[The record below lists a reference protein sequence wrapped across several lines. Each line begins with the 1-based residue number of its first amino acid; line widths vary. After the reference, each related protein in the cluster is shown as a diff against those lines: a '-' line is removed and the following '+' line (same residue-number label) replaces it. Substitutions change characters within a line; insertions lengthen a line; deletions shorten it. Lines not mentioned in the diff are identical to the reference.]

1 MYTAAHVDFET
12 RSTTDL
18 RKSGIYRYVE
28 DPNTGVWGFSYSF
41 DDGVVYSWR
50 PGDADPV
57 VLLDHIR
64 RGGVVKAHNAAFER
78 LVWNRILRS
87 YRYPDCMSWPDLK
100 LAQMDC
106 TMSRAAVLGLPLT
119 LDGLCGALGTVNVKD
134 KEGHALM
141 QRMCRPRAFLP
152 DGTIVWWDDED
163 RVRRQ
168 ELYQEQDVRTE
179 HECDEMLPPLTDLQ
193 RATWEFDQVINERGV
208 HIDHVAVERAAAL
221 VEYAK
226 KQNDKIMREITSRNV
241 SKCSKDAELIAWLNS
256 RGVDCTSLK
265 KGEVDDVLYMA
276 TLAMDQIA
284 HDAIK
289 LRQAAWKTS
298 TAKYRAMQLCVS
310 IDNRIRGLLNYH
322 GASTGRWAGRL
333 VQPQNFPRL
342 DHENEVLVQK
352 INWLIE
358 LLHDQSLSIRD
369 VYELMASVYGPLDVL
384 DTLSKALRAMIVAED
399 GNKLVGGDFSNI
411 EGRVN
416 AWLANERWKLDAF
429 REFDAGT
436 GPDLYKLAYA
446 KSFGVSVEEVGKGQ
460 KRQIGKVQELALGY
474 QGSIG
479 AFLTMGGTYGVNP
492 FDISG
497 PVMAATSP
505 EQWDATAL
513 EYHRKGQNNFGLY
526 EKEWTALKVIVNNFR
541 SANKAIV
548 QSWWDYQDA
557 AIEAVQTP
565 GLVVHVADNRVYY
578 YSDGQCLWCVLPSG
592 RMLCYMSPRIH
603 SVMEEYT
610 DRNGETRQRWK
621 HSVRFMGRDSL
632 TKQWK
637 ELSLYGGLQCE
648 NIVQAV
654 AYDIMVDSMFKVEAV
669 GFPII
674 LTVHDELLAEVPL
687 RSNWLTPELFEA
699 TMADIDQTI
708 YSGLPIAVA
717 AWQDKRY
724 VK

>member
-1 MYTAAHVDFET
+1 MYTAAHIDFET

-18 RKSGIYRYVE
+18 RKSGIYRYIE

-64 RGGVVKAHNAAFER
+64 RGGVIKAHNAAFER
-78 LVWNRILRS
+78 LVWNRILRP
-87 YRYPDCMSWPDLK
+87 RYGLMHWPDLRLK
-100 LAQMDC
+100 QLDC
-106 TMSRAAVLGLPLT
+106 TMSRAATLGLPLT
-119 LDGLCGALGTVNVKD
+119 LDGLCEALGTVHRKD

-141 QRMCRPRAFLP
+141 QRMCRPRGYNP
-152 DGTIVWWDDED
+152 DGSIIWWNDED
-163 RVRRQ
+163 RIRRQ
-168 ELYQEQDVRTE
+168 EIYQEQDVRTE
-179 HECDEMLPPLTDLQ
+179 HECDTLLPPLSDLQ

-208 HIDHVAVERAAAL
+208 HIDTVSVERAALL

-265 KGEVDDVLYMA
+265 KGEVDDVLYLA
-276 TLAMDQIA
+276 TLALDQTA

-310 IDNRIRGLLNYH
+310 IDARIRGLLNYH

-342 DHENEVLVQK
+342 DHENDVLVFK
-352 INWLIE
+352 VNWLIS
-358 LLHDQSLSIRD
+358 LLHDKSMSIRD
-369 VYELMASVYGPLDVL
+369 VYECIAAAFGPLEVL
-384 DTLSKALRAMIVAED
+384 DLLSKALRAMIIAED

-416 AWLANERWKLDAF
+416 AWLAGEVWKLAAF
-429 REFDAGT
+429 REFDEGT

-446 KSFGVSVEEVGKGQ
+446 KSFGVPVEEVGKGQ

-474 QGSIG
+474 QGSVG
-479 AFLTMGGTYGVNP
+479 AFITMGATYGVNP

-497 PVMAATSP
+497 PVMKATDP
-505 EQWDATAL
+505 RQWDATAAQ
-513 EYHRKGQNNFGLY
+513 YGMPGKSKYGLY
-526 EKEWTALKVIVNNFR
+526 EKEWTALKVIVDNFR
-541 SANKAIV
+541 SANSKIT

-565 GLVVHVADNRVYY
+565 GEMIFVADGKVYY
-578 YSDGQCLWCVLPSG
+578 QFDGANLWCVLPSG
-592 RMLCYMSPRIH
+592 RMLCYMSARVH
-603 SVMEEYT
+603 SQYEEYF
-610 DRNGETRQRWK
+610 DVYSGETRGRWK
-621 HSVRFMGRDSL
+621 HSVRFMGRDSV
-632 TKQWK
+632 TKQWR

-648 NIVQAV
+648 NIVQAT
-654 AYDIMVDSMFKVEAV
+654 ACDIMVDSMFKVEAY
-669 GFPII
+669 GFPVI
-674 LTVHDELLAEVPL
+674 LTVHDELLTEVPL
-687 RSNWLTPELFEA
+687 TRTDLTPEVFEQI
-699 TMADIDQTI
+699 MADVDQTI
-708 YSGLPIAVA
+708 YAGLPIAVA
-717 AWQDKRY
+717 AWTDKRY